1 MIVAKT
7 VTMVTPSAKV
17 NDVCCQ
23 ACRVLFIVYTSV
35 TGHIPRQWLMHEL
48 FTSTAN
54 KDALTPNLT
63 SYPLNVARKIY

>member
-1 MIVAKT
+1 MSVVKF
-7 VTMVTPSAKV
+7 
-17 NDVCCQ
+17 
-23 ACRVLFIVYTSV
+23 CRVLFTVYTSV

-63 SYPLNVARKIY
+63 SYPLNVARKNILTFTAIS